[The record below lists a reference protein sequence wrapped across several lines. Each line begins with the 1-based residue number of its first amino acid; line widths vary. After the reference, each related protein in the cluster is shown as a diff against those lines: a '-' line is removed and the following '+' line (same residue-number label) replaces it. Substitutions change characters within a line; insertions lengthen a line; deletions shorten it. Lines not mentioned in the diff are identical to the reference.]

1 MGYGDGIFQIRAAW
15 NWLVLSLQMQ
25 YDIFWLKDH
34 SAIMQVSVQDECR
47 PPLKASGYLSHWSL
61 QNSEEGLF
69 ATKNL
74 LIKFMSLLILREQ
87 TLEYIEI
94 LCLQDDGYRR
104 RKKETPIKSFS
115 ACLTSQKSAAWG
127 TKKTRIIPL
136 TSKENVFESSTPFIC
151 FLLGWIVRDT
161 IDTVVGRLVP
171 ISTNK
176 ICNCNSYI
184 NSWGHKYNTISYWVL
199 WNMFWVYLE
208 HCYLFFTVSLRRPWW
223 GLHAFLFF
231 FSFVPFL
238 FNIFLIFL
246 NLILL

>member
-1 MGYGDGIFQIRAAW
+1 M
-15 NWLVLSLQMQ
+15 
-25 YDIFWLKDH
+25 
-34 SAIMQVSVQDECR
+34 
-47 PPLKASGYLSHWSL
+47 
-61 QNSEEGLF
+61 
-69 ATKNL
+69 
-74 LIKFMSLLILREQ
+74 REQ

-208 HCYLFFTVSLRRPWW
+208 HCYLFFTVSLRQPGW
-223 GLHAFLFF
+223 GILAFLFF
-231 FSFVPFL
+231 SSWLLLPLSIWYFSNIHISDIAIIFQDEASTPFSSSPPFSHFTMHSSWSSMRDPQRRQDRL
-238 FNIFLIFL
+238 CTLWSRLCSGGTFDLYFEYHHISSIWYD
-246 NLILL
+246 